1 MFKVL
6 LVDDEPLVLIG
17 LQGMLDW
24 NELGWEVTGTARNGK
39 EALKSI
45 QELRP
50 DLVLC
55 DIKMPV
61 MGGLALVKKCQELDL
76 GLPIFIM
83 LTSYEEFD
91 YVKQSINLG
100 VLEYLVKLDLTP
112 PSLENAL
119 RRAENRI
126 QRERA
131 LRAPGSASLSPANG
145 LSQYR
150 ERFFLRLYGGM
161 FDKQEEFRRLCEDF
175 GLRFD
180 APNYIVA
187 IGLLKNHTLETQK
200 LATLSAGITNMA
212 ADTLPKYMPCTVT
225 GMDLRHFSVLFPLS
239 NLDGLE
245 EQLTVVL
252 EKAGEVLQNYFGT
265 PIWWAVGKPV
275 SDILEV
281 CESHRTAFSILS
293 LLSERNTIA
302 FCKPQSQDYHIQQV
316 VQVQEYIR
324 QNLSERLSLNDVA
337 AVFNFNSN
345 YLSQLFAQ
353 WGESGFVEFVTATR
367 VNAAKDLMAGTDLKI
382 YEISEKVGFES
393 PFYFSKVFKK
403 VEGVTPR
410 AYMQRMRGTSA
421 P

>member
-24 NELGWEVTGTARNGK
+24 DKLGWEIVGTARNGK
-39 EALKSI
+39 DALAVI
-45 QELRP
+45 QEKRP

-61 MGGLALVKKCQELDL
+61 MGGLALAKRCQELDL

-112 PSLENAL
+112 QNLENAL
-119 RRAENRI
+119 HRAENRI

-131 LRAPGSASLSPANG
+131 LRAPGSASLSPDSG
-145 LSQYR
+145 LVQYR
-150 ERFFLRLYGGM
+150 ERFFLQLYGGL
-161 FDKQEEFRRLCEDF
+161 FDDREEFRRLCGDF

-180 APNYIVA
+180 SPYYVVA
-187 IGLLKNHTLETQK
+187 IGTLKNHALETPE

-239 NLDGLE
+239 GLDE
-245 EQLTVVL
+245 WKEQLSAVL
-252 EKAGEVLQNYFGT
+252 GKAGSVLRDYFST

-275 SDILEV
+275 QDILEV
-281 CESHRTAFSILS
+281 CESHRAAFSTLS
-293 LLSERNTIA
+293 LLSEKAPIA
-302 FCKPQSQDYHIQQV
+302 FCRSQSQDYHTQQV
-316 VQVQEYIR
+316 VRVQEYIC
-324 QNLSERLSLNDVA
+324 QNLNKRLSLNEVA
-337 AVFNFNSN
+337 SVFNFSPN

-367 VNAAKDLMAGTDLKI
+367 VNAAKDLMATTDLKI
-382 YEISEKVGFES
+382 YEISERVGFES
-393 PFYFSKVFKK
+393 AFYFSRVFKK
-403 VEGVTPR
+403 VEGIAPK
-410 AYMQRMRGTSA
+410 AYMQRVRGGV
-421 P
+421 

>member
-24 NELGWEVTGTARNGK
+24 NELGWEVVGTARNGK
-39 EALKSI
+39 DALKSI
-45 QELRP
+45 QALQP

-112 PSLENAL
+112 QSLENAL
-119 RRAENRI
+119 HRAENRI

-150 ERFFLRLYGGM
+150 ERFFLRLYGGL
-161 FDKQEEFRRLCEDF
+161 FDSREEFCRLCQDF
-175 GLRFD
+175 GLQFD
-180 APNYIVA
+180 ASHYIVA
-187 IGLLKNHTLETQK
+187 IGLLKNHTLETPK
-200 LATLSAGITNMA
+200 LATLSAGVTNMA

-239 NLDGLE
+239 TLE
-245 EQLTVVL
+245 ELEDRLTDVL
-252 EKAGEVLQNYFGT
+252 EKARNVLQNYFST

-281 CESHRTAFSILS
+281 CESHRTAFSTLS
-293 LLSERNTIA
+293 LLNKQSTIA
-302 FCKPQSQDYHIQQV
+302 FCKPLAQDYHAQQIV
-316 VQVQEYIR
+316 KVQEYIR
-324 QNLSERLSLNDVA
+324 QNLNGRLSLNEVA
-337 AVFNFNSN
+337 AVFNFSSN

-353 WGESGFVEFVTATR
+353 WGDSGFVEFVTATR
-367 VNAAKDLMAGTDLKI
+367 VNAAKDLMATTDLKI
-382 YEISEKVGFES
+382 YEISEQVGFES

-403 VEGVTPR
+403 VEGVTPK
-410 AYMQRMRGTSA
+410 AYMQRVKGMAA

>member
-24 NELGWEVTGTARNGK
+24 GELGWEIVGTARSGK
-39 EALKSI
+39 DALAAI
-45 QELRP
+45 QEKRP

-61 MGGLALVKKCQELDL
+61 MGGLTLVKRCQELDL
-76 GLPIFIM
+76 GLPVFIM

-112 PSLENAL
+112 QDLENAL
-119 RRAENRI
+119 HRAENRI

-131 LRAPGSASLSPANG
+131 LRAPGSAVLGPANG
-145 LSQYR
+145 LAQYR
-150 ERFFLRLYGGM
+150 ERFFLQLYGGLFNDRAAFSRQCRDLGLH
-161 FDKQEEFRRLCEDF
+161 FDSPYYVVALGSLQ
-175 GLRFD
+175 
-180 APNYIVA
+180 NY
-187 IGLLKNHTLETQK
+187 TLETQE

-239 NLDGLE
+239 SLDGLE
-245 EQLTVVL
+245 DRLTAIL
-252 EKAGEVLQNYFGT
+252 EKAGSVLRDYFGT
-265 PIWWAVGKPV
+265 PIWWAVGRPV
-275 SDILEV
+275 QDILEV
-281 CESHRTAFSILS
+281 CESRGAAFSTLS
-293 LLSERNTIA
+293 LLSAIKPIV
-302 FCKPQSQDYHIQQV
+302 FCKAQSQDYHTQQV
-316 VQVQEYIR
+316 VRVQEFICR
-324 QNLSERLSLNDVA
+324 NLDKRLSLNEVA
-337 AVFNFNSN
+337 SVFNFSSN

-367 VNAAKDLMAGTDLKI
+367 VNAAKDLMASTDLKI
-382 YEISEKVGFES
+382 YEISERVGFES

-403 VEGVTPR
+403 VEGVSPR
-410 AYMQRMRGTSA
+410 EYMQRLKGG
-421 P
+421 

>member
-1 MFKVL
+1 MFRVL

-17 LQGMLDW
+17 LQGMVDW
-24 NELGWEVTGTARNGK
+24 GRLGWEIVGTARNGK
-39 EALKSI
+39 DALNVI
-45 QELRP
+45 QETHP

-61 MGGLALVKKCQELDL
+61 MSGLALAKQCQELDM

-112 PSLENAL
+112 QSLENAL

-131 LRAPGSASLSPANG
+131 LRAPGSAFLSPGSG
-145 LSQYR
+145 LVQYR
-150 ERFFLRLYGGM
+150 ERFFLQLYGGL
-161 FDKQEEFRRLCEDF
+161 FDDREEFRRLCGDF

-180 APNYIVA
+180 SPYYVVA
-187 IGLLKNHTLETQK
+187 IGTLKNHTLETSK

-225 GMDLRHFSVLFPLS
+225 GMDLHHFSVLFPLS
-239 NLDGLE
+239 RLDELK
-245 EQLTVVL
+245 EQLTAVL
-252 EKAGEVLQNYFGT
+252 EKAGGLLCGYFGT

-275 SDILEV
+275 QDILEV
-281 CESHRTAFSILS
+281 CESHRTAFSTLS
-293 LLSERNTIA
+293 LLSEKSPIV
-302 FCKPQSQDYHIQQV
+302 FCRTQPQDYHTQQV
-316 VQVQEYIR
+316 VQVQEYIC
-324 QNLSERLSLNDVA
+324 QNLDKRLSLNEVA
-337 AVFNFNSN
+337 SVFGFSPN

-353 WGESGFVEFVTATR
+353 WGESGFVEFVTAAR
-367 VNAAKDLMAGTDLKI
+367 VNAAKDLMATTDLKI
-382 YEISEKVGFES
+382 YEISERVGFES
-393 PFYFSKVFKK
+393 AFYFSKVFKK
-403 VEGVTPR
+403 VEGITPK
-410 AYMQRMRGTSA
+410 AYIQRVRGA
-421 P
+421 M